1 MNENEGELA
10 ISAASGIEI
19 EETDNEA
26 DSEGRKGGGKE
37 IRGEGEEG
45 KEEVEGKG
53 DKTEGEAGRLDGHKR
68 SVTGRGRKSLIMGL
82 ESIGVRCEI
91 GGTKILD
98 VGRPIIL
105 MLGRANFGAA
115 KHPLG
120 GFWGDDLWT
129 THNYWR
135 KEGQKGGAK

>member
-1 MNENEGELA
+1 MTVRA
-10 ISAASGIEI
+10 M
-19 EETDNEA
+19 
-26 DSEGRKGGGKE
+26 
-37 IRGEGEEG
+37 
-45 KEEVEGKG
+45 
-53 DKTEGEAGRLDGHKR
+53 
-68 SVTGRGRKSLIMGL
+68 GRKSLIMAL
-82 ESIGVRCEI
+82 ESIRSKCEI
-91 GGTKILD
+91 AGTKILS